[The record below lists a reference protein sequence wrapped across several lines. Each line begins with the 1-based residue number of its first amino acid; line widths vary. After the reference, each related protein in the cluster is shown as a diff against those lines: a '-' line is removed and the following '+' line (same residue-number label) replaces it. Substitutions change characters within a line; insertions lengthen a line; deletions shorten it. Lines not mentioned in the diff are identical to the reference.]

1 MCTLTDP
8 TADPIDPRFYTP
20 SRSPIPFS
28 PPPTSS
34 TDSPSSASPAAPSP
48 APPASESGGHEELKR
63 RKTIAERM
71 AKLGGIKFGA
81 PPPPPPPPVGRVQTT
96 TPAQPAEDEGTEGTT
111 AVPAQP
117 APEEGEEEEEEE
129 QARRQ
134 RITAKLA
141 GMGGMRF
148 GMLPVQQGIGVVPP
162 PPPPFIPTRLEE
174 EATPRSP
181 PRGIA
186 GYPESDQEYEHPGS
200 SDDGVKVEA
209 EESELEE
216 VRYEDLEDEY
226 GVEEVEEEG
235 LGTPPPPPPPPRST
249 RPPIPTGRP
258 PPIPPIGR
266 RPSLEATL
274 AASGR
279 SGSFETITS
288 APRPPVRQGTSDF
301 VMVEAEEDQLA
312 HPALSSR
319 GPQTLS
325 SVPQS
330 LEPPD
335 LAATGQWDLP
345 SIPSGSLDLHDSSDL
360 AASRWSEDSTTYP
373 PAAPSSA
380 PHPPPPPA
388 SGQPRAPAAV
398 SARVTAEE
406 LRAVWL
412 RVGMH
417 VAEAALDLFERS
429 KRTLVGTGSY
439 EGFIAEALAHVPNA
453 APPHHP
459 GEYGFLVYAQTGA
472 QVHTRL
478 TDIMPGDVV
487 VLEGA
492 KLKGHKGLQ
501 TYSKSVG
508 GASPCMGVVSEFD
521 AKKLKLRALQ
531 ANQRVGQ
538 AVRP

>member
-1 MCTLTDP
+1 
-8 TADPIDPRFYTP
+8 
-20 SRSPIPFS
+20 
-28 PPPTSS
+28 
-34 TDSPSSASPAAPSP
+34 
-48 APPASESGGHEELKR
+48 
-63 RKTIAERM
+63 M

-81 PPPPPPPPVGRVQTT
+81 PPPPPVSRVQIS
-96 TPAQPAEDEGTEGTT
+96 TPAQPAEDEGAEGNT

-117 APEEGEEEEEEE
+117 APEEEEEEDE

-148 GMLPVQQGIGVVPP
+148 GMLPVQPGMGVVPP
-162 PPPPFIPTRLEE
+162 PPPPPIPTRSEE

-186 GYPESDQEYEHPGS
+186 RYPESDQEYEHPSS
-200 SDDGVKVEA
+200 SDDGVHVEA

-216 VRYEDLEDEY
+216 VRHEDLEDEY
-226 GVEEVEEEG
+226 GVEDVEEEM

-249 RPPIPTGRP
+249 RPPIPAGRP

-274 AASGR
+274 ASGR

-301 VMVEAEEDQLA
+301 VMVEAEEVQLA

-319 GPQTLS
+319 GLQILP

-330 LEPPD
+330 LEPSD
-335 LAATGQWDLP
+335 LTASSQWEQP
-345 SIPSGSLDLHDSSDL
+345 SIPSGSLDLHDSIDL
-360 AASRWSEDSTTYP
+360 SASRWSEDSTTYP
-373 PAAPSSA
+373 PAAPSSTR
-380 PHPPPPPA
+380 PPAPPPA
-388 SGQPRAPAAV
+388 SGQPRAPHAAAAI

-439 EGFIAEALAHVPNA
+439 EGFIAEALAQVPNA
-453 APPHHP
+453 APPRHP
-459 GEYGFLVYAQTGA
+459 GEYGFLIYAQTGA

-508 GASPCMGVVSEFD
+508 EASPCMGVVSEFD

-531 ANQRVGQ
+531 ANRRVGQ
-538 AVRP
+538 AVRTLT

>member
-1 MCTLTDP
+1 MHTITDP

-28 PPPTSS
+28 PPPTSG
-34 TDSPSSASPAAPSP
+34 TDCLSSASPATPSP
-48 APPASESGGHEELKR
+48 APPASESGGNEELKR

-81 PPPPPPPPVGRVQTT
+81 PPPPPPPPVNRVQSPD
-96 TPAQPAEDEGTEGTT
+96 PAQPAEDEDAEGSM

-117 APEEGEEEEEEE
+117 APEEEEEEDE

-134 RITAKLA
+134 RISAKLA

-148 GMLPVQQGIGVVPP
+148 GMLPIQPGMGVGAIPP
-162 PPPPFIPTRLEE
+162 PPPPPPIPAQPEE
-174 EATPRSP
+174 EATPRLP

-186 GYPESDQEYEHPGS
+186 SSSYPESDQEYEHPSS
-200 SDDGVKVEA
+200 SDDGVQVEA

-216 VRYEDLEDEY
+216 VRHEDLEDEY
-226 GVEEVEEEG
+226 GVEAVEEER
-235 LGTPPPPPPPPRST
+235 LETPPPPPPPPRST
-249 RPPIPTGRP
+249 RPPIPKGRP

-274 AASGR
+274 ASGR

-288 APRPPVRQGTSDF
+288 TPRPPLRQGTLDF
-301 VMVEAEEDQLA
+301 VMVEAEEVQIA
-312 HPALSSR
+312 HLSSA
-319 GPQTLS
+319 
-325 SVPQS
+325 PQS
-330 LEPPD
+330 LEPSD
-335 LAATGQWDLP
+335 LAATGQWEHP
-345 SIPSGSLDLHDSSDL
+345 SFSSGSLNLHDSGDL
-360 AASRWSEDSTTYP
+360 SASRWSEDSTTYP
-373 PAAPSSA
+373 PAAPPLA
-380 PHPPPPPA
+380 PHPPPA
-388 SGQPRAPAAV
+388 SGQHRAAPVAV
-398 SARVTAEE
+398 SARVTADE
-406 LRAVWL
+406 LRAVWS
-412 RVGMH
+412 RVGTH
-417 VAEAALDLFERS
+417 VAEAASGLFERS
-429 KRTLVGTGSY
+429 KLTLVGTGSY

-453 APPHHP
+453 APPHRP
-459 GEYGFLVYAQTGA
+459 GEYGFLIYAQTGA
-472 QVHTRL
+472 KVHTRL

-501 TYSKSVG
+501 SYSQSVG
-508 GASPCMGVVSEFD
+508 GASPCMGVVREFD

-538 AVRP
+538 AVRSLA

>member
-1 MCTLTDP
+1 
-8 TADPIDPRFYTP
+8 
-20 SRSPIPFS
+20 
-28 PPPTSS
+28 
-34 TDSPSSASPAAPSP
+34 
-48 APPASESGGHEELKR
+48 
-63 RKTIAERM
+63 M

-81 PPPPPPPPVGRVQTT
+81 PPPPPPPVNRVQTS
-96 TPAQPAEDEGTEGTT
+96 TPARPAEDEGAEGNT
-111 AVPAQP
+111 AIPAQP
-117 APEEGEEEEEEE
+117 APEEEEEEDE

-134 RITAKLA
+134 RISAKLA

-148 GMLPVQQGIGVVPP
+148 GMLPIQPGMGAVPP
-162 PPPPFIPTRLEE
+162 PPPPPIPTRPVE

-186 GYPESDQEYEHPGS
+186 GYPDSDQEYEHPSS
-200 SDDGVKVEA
+200 SDDGVNVEA

-226 GVEEVEEEG
+226 GIEDVEEER

-279 SGSFETITS
+279 SGSFDTITS

-301 VMVEAEEDQLA
+301 VMVEAEEVQLA

-330 LEPPD
+330 LEPSD

-345 SIPSGSLDLHDSSDL
+345 SIPSGSLDLHDSGDL
-360 AASRWSEDSTTYP
+360 SASRWSDDSTIYP

-380 PHPPPPPA
+380 PHPPPPSA
-388 SGQPRAPAAV
+388 SGKPRAPAVV

-406 LRAVWL
+406 LRDVWL

-439 EGFIAEALAHVPNA
+439 EGFVAEALAQVPNA
-453 APPHHP
+453 APPRHP
-459 GEYGFLVYAQTGA
+459 REYGFLVYAQTGA

-508 GASPCMGVVSEFD
+508 GTPPWAPPCMGVVSEFD

-538 AVRP
+538 TVRP